1 MDQCQYGLMLP
12 DNNGTWGPVRK
23 PTCFFT
29 TKVSLYLGLQ
39 RTCAGQHQHVPIEGY
54 VPGLG
59 LRSEV
64 VESYPPRLAKRL
76 AQLLA
81 AAPTDA
87 ELINAVEDDEAK
99 KEEQGNVVSKEV
111 EDQMP
116 EADEIKQNKELRIKV
131 GQRAFNYV
139 ARLHKNLGHPSAEVL
154 AKMLEEV
161 RATGDVM
168 KAAQGY
174 LCPKCYA
181 RKAPSGTAP
190 AAGLTAK
197 EFNTRLLIDSA
208 WVDTDN
214 GRRCVVTVMDQATAM
229 WPSGCSRPSSR
240 PTSSRA
246 WSARG

>member
-1 MDQCQYGLMLP
+1 MLSN
-12 DNNGTWGPVRK
+12 NNGTWK
-23 PTCFFT
+23 PTCFLT

-64 VESYPPRLAKRL
+64 VERLAKRL

-87 ELINAVEDDEAK
+87 ELINAVEDAEAK

-161 RATGDVM
+161 QATGDVM
-168 KAAQGY
+168 KAAQG
-174 LCPKCYA
+174 
-181 RKAPSGTAP
+181 S
-190 AAGLTAK
+190 
-197 EFNTRLLIDSA
+197 
-208 WVDTDN
+208 
-214 GRRCVVTVMDQATAM
+214 
-229 WPSGCSRPSSR
+229 
-240 PTSSRA
+240 TSSWPHR
-246 WSARG
+246 